1 MIEEYYKNLED
12 NFERLISE
20 EKLAKTYNEGVIHD
34 FFVKNPTCL
43 LGTVMNNKV
52 DGYYIYGDSVF
63 SKISIGNWEQRVPD
77 FIILTYNS
85 AEITFNFIEIEAV
98 NRKIFNGQNDFT
110 ADFNHSFTQ
119 LEDWKRLF
127 PANVDEMTK
136 KMVVSCF
143 SDMGVYDG
151 ARAINAK
158 YILVYGSS
166 DEYKGHEIKIQRLNQ
181 KFHNAGFHY
190 ISFDRLLKNLVIE
203 RGVYTLKYNSTSGG
217 FQAIGWAPYLNYPI
231 GRRRSFGRIENK
243 INLVVNSEYHEEK
256 QKANL
261 IDSITKLDSTSIV
274 SLNESDLGMDFFKD
288 HDMYD

>member
-1 MIEEYYKNLED
+1 MIDEYYKNLK
-12 NFERLISE
+12 ERFTQIITV
-20 EKLAKTYNEGVIHD
+20 EKAPKTFNEGVMHD

-77 FIILTYNS
+77 FIIITYNS

-127 PANVDEMTK
+127 PANLDEMTR

-143 SDMGVYDG
+143 SDLGVYDG

-166 DEYKGHEIKIQRLNQ
+166 DEYKGHEIKMQRLNQ
-181 KFHNAGFHY
+181 KFQNAGFHY
-190 ISFDRLLKNLVIE
+190 ISYDRLVNNFVIE
-203 RGVYTLKYNSTSGG
+203 RGVYTLKYNSSSGG
-217 FQAIGWAPYLNYPI
+217 FQTIGWTPYLNYPI
-231 GRRRSFGRIENK
+231 GRRRSFGRLENK
-243 INLVVNSEYHEEK
+243 IDLVNKSEYHDEK
-256 QKANL
+256 QKEIL
-261 IDSITKLDSTSIV
+261 IDSITKLDSTSII
-274 SLNESDLGMDFFKD
+274 SLNESDLGMDFIED